1 MNKKT
6 SSKKKKKKEKKET
19 EEVEKPDYGFIT
31 EEEME
36 KGFKPSNVLQEGAV
50 LCPYCST
57 TNTTDDEVCFNCRK
71 KLKSYDDLKA
81 LMVKEYFV
89 DEEDDTKKKKIK
101 KLKKKIKD

>member
-1 MNKKT
+1 MNDKT
-6 SSKKKKKKEKKET
+6 SSKKKKRKEEKKT
-19 EEVEKPDYGFIT
+19 EEEDKPDYGFIT

-57 TNTTDDEVCFNCRK
+57 TNTTEDEVCFNCRK
-71 KLKSYDDLKA
+71 KLKSYDDLKE

-89 DEEDDTKKKKIK
+89 EEETKKKKIK
-101 KLKKKIKD
+101 KSKRKIKG